1 MKPRRFVSATT
12 FSINWSRGTVKLGC
26 HSPAG
31 ATASRLSR
39 PPHTVGRRVQFSP
52 SALLQDAEDVTGR
65 VLEPGDVRTSTCR
78 CAAGDTFGIRQLA
91 VVLELDAFADQ
102 SIHRLV
108 DVVDGEVEDRVGRG
122 NVVGLGVNKKGVS
135 SRNLQAQALRTLFDI
150 EAKRSAVKLFR
161 HSEVVHRKTAERPG
175 VLEHLKP
182 PSSGEGTVAI
192 SGAGPGDAQAAPSTH
207 PRSRRSVHPRASSD
221 GRFEYRRLPS
231 T

>member
-12 FSINWSRGTVKLGC
+12 FSINWSRGTVKSRLPRWPLSC
-26 HSPAG
+26 STPRSLTLSPAG
-31 ATASRLSR
+31 RGDCY
-39 PPHTVGRRVQFSP
+39 PE
-52 SALLQDAEDVTGR
+52 SALLEDAEDVAGR
-65 VLEPGDVRTSTCR
+65 VLEPGDVRPATCR
-78 CAAGDTFGIRQLA
+78 CAAGDAFCIRQLA

-102 SIHRLV
+102 SIHRSV

-122 NVVGLGVNKKGVS
+122 DVVGFGVNEGGVS

-207 PRSRRSVHPRASSD
+207 PRS
-221 GRFEYRRLPS
+221 G
-231 T
+231 

>member
-12 FSINWSRGTVKLGC
+12 FSINWSRGTVKSRLPRWPLSC
-26 HSPAG
+26 STPLSLTLSPAG
-31 ATASRLSR
+31 RGDCY
-39 PPHTVGRRVQFSP
+39 PE
-52 SALLQDAEDVTGR
+52 SALLEDAEDVTGR

-91 VVLELDAFADQ
+91 VVLELGAFADQ

-161 HSEVVHRKTAERPG
+161 HSEVVHRKTAECPG
-175 VLEHLKP
+175 VLEQFQTPLIWCRNC
-182 PSSGEGTVAI
+182 S
-192 SGAGPGDAQAAPSTH
+192 DFRR
-207 PRSRRSVHPRASSD
+207 RSR
-221 GRFEYRRLPS
+221 
-231 T
+231 